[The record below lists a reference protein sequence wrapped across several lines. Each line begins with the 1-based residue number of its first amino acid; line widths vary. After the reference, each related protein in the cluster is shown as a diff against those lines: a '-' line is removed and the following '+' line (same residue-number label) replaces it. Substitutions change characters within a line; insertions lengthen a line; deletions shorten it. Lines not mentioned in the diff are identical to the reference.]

1 MPLFELINSKV
12 GDNRKVFLVHGGID
26 TEDRELARQIAE
38 TTTDS
43 IIVASYGTFSTGI
56 NIIWLK
62 ELKYTMKKTLI
73 MNSLMSQSR
82 RVMDK
87 TEFLA
92 AIKLVSGEE
101 LLSMVTSVHDDNGD
115 YLIVE
120 NPIEVEEVML
130 PNKQAGAK
138 VQPWMKFS
146 REEQFVIPKD
156 KIITIVEVAE
166 EVAVFYHMSLRK
178 LNTDFIT
185 DAKGKI
191 STVDEARIK
200 LNKIFNKDS

>member
-1 MPLFELINSKV
+1 
-12 GDNRKVFLVHGGID
+12 
-26 TEDRELARQIAE
+26 
-38 TTTDS
+38 
-43 IIVASYGTFSTGI
+43 
-56 NIIWLK
+56 
-62 ELKYTMKKTLI
+62 MKKTLI

-101 LLSMVTSVHDDNGD
+101 LLSMVTSIHDENGD

-120 NPIEVEEVML
+120 NPIEVEEVIL

-146 REEQFVIPKD
+146 REEQFIIPKD
-156 KIITIVEVAE
+156 KVITIVEVAE
-166 EVAVFYHMSLRK
+166 DVEVFYHMSLRK

>member
-1 MPLFELINSKV
+1 
-12 GDNRKVFLVHGGID
+12 
-26 TEDRELARQIAE
+26 
-38 TTTDS
+38 
-43 IIVASYGTFSTGI
+43 
-56 NIIWLK
+56 
-62 ELKYTMKKTLI
+62 MKKTLI
-73 MNSLMSQSR
+73 MSSLMSQYER
-82 RVMDK
+82 TMDK

-101 LLSMVTSVHDDNGD
+101 LLSMVTSVHDENGD
-115 YLIVE
+115 YIIVE
-120 NPIEVEEVML
+120 NPIEVEEVIL

-146 REEQFVIPKD
+146 REEQFVIPKEH
-156 KIITIVEVAE
+156 IITIVEVAE
-166 EVAVFYHMSLRK
+166 EVAIFYHMSLRK

-200 LNKIFNKDS
+200 LDKIFKKGP

>member
-1 MPLFELINSKV
+1 
-12 GDNRKVFLVHGGID
+12 
-26 TEDRELARQIAE
+26 
-38 TTTDS
+38 
-43 IIVASYGTFSTGI
+43 
-56 NIIWLK
+56 
-62 ELKYTMKKTLI
+62 
-73 MNSLMSQSR
+73 
-82 RVMDK
+82 MDK

-101 LLSMVTSVHDDNGD
+101 LLSMVTSVHDENGD
-115 YLIVE
+115 YLIIE
-120 NPIEVEEVML
+120 NPIEVEEVIL

-146 REEQFVIPKD
+146 REEQFVIPKEH
-156 KIITIVEVAE
+156 IITIVEVAE
-166 EVAVFYHMSLRK
+166 EVEVFYHMSLRK
-178 LNTDFIT
+178 LNNDFIT

>member
-1 MPLFELINSKV
+1 
-12 GDNRKVFLVHGGID
+12 
-26 TEDRELARQIAE
+26 
-38 TTTDS
+38 
-43 IIVASYGTFSTGI
+43 
-56 NIIWLK
+56 
-62 ELKYTMKKTLI
+62 MKKTLI

-101 LLSMVTSVHDDNGD
+101 LLYMVTSVHDENGD

-146 REEQFVIPKD
+146 REEQFVIPKEHV
-156 KIITIVEVAE
+156 ITIVEVAE

-191 STVDEARIK
+191 STVDEARIE

>member
-1 MPLFELINSKV
+1 MS
-12 GDNRKVFLVHGGID
+12 
-26 TEDRELARQIAE
+26 
-38 TTTDS
+38 
-43 IIVASYGTFSTGI
+43 
-56 NIIWLK
+56 
-62 ELKYTMKKTLI
+62 
-73 MNSLMSQSR
+73 SLMSQYER
-82 RVMDK
+82 TMDK

-101 LLSMVTSVHDDNGD
+101 LLSMVTSVHDENGD

-120 NPIEVEEVML
+120 NPIEVEEVIL

-146 REEQFVIPKD
+146 REEQFVIPKEH
-156 KIITIVEVAE
+156 IITIVEVTE
-166 EVAVFYHMSLRK
+166 EVAIFYHMSLRK
-178 LNTDFIT
+178 LNNDFIT

-200 LNKIFNKDS
+200 LDKIFKKGS

>member
-1 MPLFELINSKV
+1 
-12 GDNRKVFLVHGGID
+12 
-26 TEDRELARQIAE
+26 
-38 TTTDS
+38 
-43 IIVASYGTFSTGI
+43 
-56 NIIWLK
+56 
-62 ELKYTMKKTLI
+62 MKKTLI

-101 LLSMVTSVHDDNGD
+101 LLSMVTSVHDENGD

-146 REEQFVIPKD
+146 REEQFVIPKEH
-156 KIITIVEVAE
+156 IITIVEVAQ

-178 LNTDFIT
+178 LNTDFIS

>member
-1 MPLFELINSKV
+1 
-12 GDNRKVFLVHGGID
+12 
-26 TEDRELARQIAE
+26 
-38 TTTDS
+38 
-43 IIVASYGTFSTGI
+43 
-56 NIIWLK
+56 
-62 ELKYTMKKTLI
+62 
-73 MNSLMSQSR
+73 MSQSR

-101 LLSMVTSVHDDNGD
+101 LLSMVTSVHDENGD

>member
-1 MPLFELINSKV
+1 
-12 GDNRKVFLVHGGID
+12 
-26 TEDRELARQIAE
+26 
-38 TTTDS
+38 
-43 IIVASYGTFSTGI
+43 
-56 NIIWLK
+56 
-62 ELKYTMKKTLI
+62 MKKTLI

-101 LLSMVTSVHDDNGD
+101 LLSMVTSVHDENGD

-146 REEQFVIPKD
+146 REEQFVIPKEH
-156 KIITIVEVAE
+156 IITIVEVAE

-185 DAKGKI
+185 DAMGKI

-200 LNKIFNKDS
+200 LDKIFKKGT

>member
-1 MPLFELINSKV
+1 
-12 GDNRKVFLVHGGID
+12 
-26 TEDRELARQIAE
+26 
-38 TTTDS
+38 
-43 IIVASYGTFSTGI
+43 
-56 NIIWLK
+56 
-62 ELKYTMKKTLI
+62 
-73 MNSLMSQSR
+73 MNSLMSQSESP
-82 RVMDK
+82 MDK

-101 LLSMVTSVHDDNGD
+101 LLSMVTSVHDENGD

-120 NPIEVEEVML
+120 NPIEVEEVLL

-146 REEQFVIPKD
+146 REEQFVIPKEH
-156 KIITIVEVAE
+156 IITIVEVAE
-166 EVAVFYHMSLRK
+166 EVAIFYHMSLRK

-200 LNKIFNKDS
+200 LDKIFKDGS

>member
-1 MPLFELINSKV
+1 
-12 GDNRKVFLVHGGID
+12 
-26 TEDRELARQIAE
+26 
-38 TTTDS
+38 
-43 IIVASYGTFSTGI
+43 
-56 NIIWLK
+56 
-62 ELKYTMKKTLI
+62 

-101 LLSMVTSVHDDNGD
+101 ILSMVTSVHDENGD
-115 YLIVE
+115 YLIIE
-120 NPIEVEEVML
+120 NPIEVEEVIL

-146 REEQFVIPKD
+146 REEQFVVPKEHV
-156 KIITIVEVAE
+156 ITIVEVAE
-166 EVAVFYHMSLRK
+166 EVEVFYHMSLRK
-178 LNTDFIT
+178 LNNDFIT

>member
-1 MPLFELINSKV
+1 
-12 GDNRKVFLVHGGID
+12 
-26 TEDRELARQIAE
+26 
-38 TTTDS
+38 
-43 IIVASYGTFSTGI
+43 
-56 NIIWLK
+56 
-62 ELKYTMKKTLI
+62 
-73 MNSLMSQSR
+73 
-82 RVMDK
+82 MDK

-101 LLSMVTSVHDDNGD
+101 ILSMVTSVHDENGD

-146 REEQFVIPKD
+146 REDQFVIPKD

-166 EVAVFYHMSLRK
+166 DVAVFYHMSLRK
-178 LNTDFIT
+178 LNTDIIT

-191 STVDEARIK
+191 TTVDEARIK
-200 LNKIFNKDS
+200 LDKIFKEGT

>member
-1 MPLFELINSKV
+1 
-12 GDNRKVFLVHGGID
+12 
-26 TEDRELARQIAE
+26 
-38 TTTDS
+38 
-43 IIVASYGTFSTGI
+43 
-56 NIIWLK
+56 
-62 ELKYTMKKTLI
+62 
-73 MNSLMSQSR
+73 
-82 RVMDK
+82 MDK

-101 LLSMVTSVHDDNGD
+101 ILSMVTSVHDENGD

-120 NPIEVEEVML
+120 NPIEVEEVTL
-130 PNKQAGAK
+130 PSKQAGCK

-156 KIITIVEVAE
+156 KIITIVEVTE

-185 DAKGKI
+185 DAKGRI

-200 LNKIFNKDS
+200 LDKIFKKGT

>member
-1 MPLFELINSKV
+1 
-12 GDNRKVFLVHGGID
+12 
-26 TEDRELARQIAE
+26 
-38 TTTDS
+38 
-43 IIVASYGTFSTGI
+43 
-56 NIIWLK
+56 
-62 ELKYTMKKTLI
+62 MKKTLI

-101 LLSMVTSVHDDNGD
+101 ILSMVTSVHDENGD

-120 NPIEVEEVML
+120 NPIEVEEVVM
-130 PNKQAGAK
+130 PNKQAGCK

-146 REEQFVIPKD
+146 REEQFIVPKD

>member
-1 MPLFELINSKV
+1 
-12 GDNRKVFLVHGGID
+12 
-26 TEDRELARQIAE
+26 
-38 TTTDS
+38 
-43 IIVASYGTFSTGI
+43 
-56 NIIWLK
+56 
-62 ELKYTMKKTLI
+62 

-101 LLSMVTSVHDDNGD
+101 LLSMVTSVHDENGD

-120 NPIEVEEVML
+120 NPIEVEEVIL

-146 REEQFVIPKD
+146 REDQFVIPKEH
-156 KIITIVEVAE
+156 IITIVEVAE
-166 EVAVFYHMSLRK
+166 EVEVFYHMSLRK
-178 LNTDFIT
+178 LNNDFVT

>member
-1 MPLFELINSKV
+1 
-12 GDNRKVFLVHGGID
+12 
-26 TEDRELARQIAE
+26 
-38 TTTDS
+38 
-43 IIVASYGTFSTGI
+43 
-56 NIIWLK
+56 
-62 ELKYTMKKTLI
+62 MKKTLI

-87 TEFLA
+87 EEFLA

-101 LLSMVTSVHDDNGD
+101 ILSMVTSVHDENGD

-120 NPIEVEEVML
+120 NPIEVEEVIL

-146 REEQFVIPKD
+146 REEQFVIPKEH
-156 KIITIVEVAE
+156 IITIVEVAQ

-178 LNTDFIT
+178 LNTDFIS

-200 LNKIFNKDS
+200 LNKSFNKDI

>member
-1 MPLFELINSKV
+1 
-12 GDNRKVFLVHGGID
+12 
-26 TEDRELARQIAE
+26 
-38 TTTDS
+38 
-43 IIVASYGTFSTGI
+43 
-56 NIIWLK
+56 
-62 ELKYTMKKTLI
+62 MKKTLI

-101 LLSMVTSVHDDNGD
+101 LLSMVTSVHDENGD

-120 NPIEVEEVML
+120 NPIEVEEVIL

-146 REEQFVIPKD
+146 REDQFVIPKE
-156 KIITIVEVAE
+156 KVITIVEVAE
-166 EVAVFYHMSLRK
+166 DVEVFYHMSLRK

>member
-1 MPLFELINSKV
+1 
-12 GDNRKVFLVHGGID
+12 
-26 TEDRELARQIAE
+26 
-38 TTTDS
+38 
-43 IIVASYGTFSTGI
+43 
-56 NIIWLK
+56 
-62 ELKYTMKKTLI
+62 MKKTLI

-101 LLSMVTSVHDDNGD
+101 ILSMVTSVHDENGD

-120 NPIEVEEVML
+120 NPIEVEEVIL

-200 LNKIFNKDS
+200 LNNIFNKDI

>member
-1 MPLFELINSKV
+1 
-12 GDNRKVFLVHGGID
+12 
-26 TEDRELARQIAE
+26 
-38 TTTDS
+38 
-43 IIVASYGTFSTGI
+43 
-56 NIIWLK
+56 
-62 ELKYTMKKTLI
+62 

-101 LLSMVTSVHDDNGD
+101 LLSMVTSVHDENGD

-120 NPIEVEEVML
+120 NPIEVEEVIL

-146 REEQFVIPKD
+146 REEQFVIPKEH
-156 KIITIVEVAE
+156 IITIVEVAE
-166 EVAVFYHMSLRK
+166 EVEVFYHMSLRK
-178 LNTDFIT
+178 LNNDLIT

-200 LNKIFNKDS
+200 LDKIFNKDS

>member
-1 MPLFELINSKV
+1 
-12 GDNRKVFLVHGGID
+12 
-26 TEDRELARQIAE
+26 
-38 TTTDS
+38 
-43 IIVASYGTFSTGI
+43 
-56 NIIWLK
+56 
-62 ELKYTMKKTLI
+62 

-87 TEFLA
+87 IEFLA

-101 LLSMVTSVHDDNGD
+101 ILSMVTSVHDENGD

-120 NPIEVEEVML
+120 NPIEVEEVLL

-146 REEQFVIPKD
+146 REEQFVIPKEHV
-156 KIITIVEVAE
+156 ITIVEVAE
-166 EVAVFYHMSLRK
+166 EVEVFYHMSLRK
-178 LNTDFIT
+178 LNNDLIT

>member
-1 MPLFELINSKV
+1 
-12 GDNRKVFLVHGGID
+12 
-26 TEDRELARQIAE
+26 
-38 TTTDS
+38 
-43 IIVASYGTFSTGI
+43 
-56 NIIWLK
+56 
-62 ELKYTMKKTLI
+62 
-73 MNSLMSQSR
+73 
-82 RVMDK
+82 MDK

-101 LLSMVTSVHDDNGD
+101 ILSMVTSVHDENGD

-120 NPIEVEEVML
+120 NPIEVEEVIL

-138 VQPWMKFS
+138 VMPWMKFS
-146 REEQFVIPKD
+146 REEQFVIPKEHV
-156 KIITIVEVAE
+156 ITIVEVAE

-178 LNTDFIT
+178 LNTDLVT

-200 LNKIFNKDS
+200 LNKIFNKDI

>member
-1 MPLFELINSKV
+1 
-12 GDNRKVFLVHGGID
+12 
-26 TEDRELARQIAE
+26 
-38 TTTDS
+38 
-43 IIVASYGTFSTGI
+43 
-56 NIIWLK
+56 
-62 ELKYTMKKTLI
+62 MKKTLI

-101 LLSMVTSVHDDNGD
+101 LLSMVTSVHDENGD

-120 NPIEVEEVML
+120 NPIEVEEVIL

-146 REEQFVIPKD
+146 REDQFVIPKD
-156 KIITIVEVAE
+156 KVITIVEVAE
-166 EVAVFYHMSLRK
+166 DVEVFYHMSLRK
-178 LNTDFIT
+178 LNSDFIT

-200 LNKIFNKDS
+200 LDKIFKKGT

>member
-1 MPLFELINSKV
+1 
-12 GDNRKVFLVHGGID
+12 
-26 TEDRELARQIAE
+26 
-38 TTTDS
+38 
-43 IIVASYGTFSTGI
+43 
-56 NIIWLK
+56 
-62 ELKYTMKKTLI
+62 
-73 MNSLMSQSR
+73 
-82 RVMDK
+82 MDK

-101 LLSMVTSVHDDNGD
+101 LLSMVTSVHDENGD

-120 NPIEVEEVML
+120 TPIEVEEVIL

-146 REEQFVIPKD
+146 REDQFVIPKD
-156 KIITIVEVAE
+156 KVITIVEVAE
-166 EVAVFYHMSLRK
+166 DVEVFYHMSLRK

-200 LNKIFNKDS
+200 LDKIFKKGT

>member
-1 MPLFELINSKV
+1 
-12 GDNRKVFLVHGGID
+12 
-26 TEDRELARQIAE
+26 
-38 TTTDS
+38 
-43 IIVASYGTFSTGI
+43 
-56 NIIWLK
+56 
-62 ELKYTMKKTLI
+62 

-101 LLSMVTSVHDDNGD
+101 LLSMVTSVHDENGD

-156 KIITIVEVAE
+156 KIITLVEVAE

-200 LNKIFNKDS
+200 LDKIFKKGT

>member
-1 MPLFELINSKV
+1 
-12 GDNRKVFLVHGGID
+12 
-26 TEDRELARQIAE
+26 
-38 TTTDS
+38 
-43 IIVASYGTFSTGI
+43 
-56 NIIWLK
+56 
-62 ELKYTMKKTLI
+62 
-73 MNSLMSQSR
+73 
-82 RVMDK
+82 MDK

-101 LLSMVTSVHDDNGD
+101 LLSMVTSVHDENGD

-146 REEQFVIPKD
+146 REEQFVIPKEH
-156 KIITIVEVAE
+156 IITIVEVAE

>member
-1 MPLFELINSKV
+1 
-12 GDNRKVFLVHGGID
+12 
-26 TEDRELARQIAE
+26 
-38 TTTDS
+38 
-43 IIVASYGTFSTGI
+43 
-56 NIIWLK
+56 
-62 ELKYTMKKTLI
+62 

-101 LLSMVTSVHDDNGD
+101 LLSMVTSVHDENGD

-120 NPIEVEEVML
+120 NPIEVEEVIL

-156 KIITIVEVAE
+156 KIITIVEVDT
-166 EVAVFYHMSLRK
+166 EVQIFYAMSLRR
-178 LNTDFIT
+178 LNGDTIT
-185 DAKGKI
+185 DATGRI
-191 STVDEARIK
+191 STVEEARINLDK
-200 LNKIFNKDS
+200 LFNI

>member
-1 MPLFELINSKV
+1 
-12 GDNRKVFLVHGGID
+12 
-26 TEDRELARQIAE
+26 
-38 TTTDS
+38 
-43 IIVASYGTFSTGI
+43 
-56 NIIWLK
+56 
-62 ELKYTMKKTLI
+62 
-73 MNSLMSQSR
+73 
-82 RVMDK
+82 MDK

-101 LLSMVTSVHDDNGD
+101 ILSMVTSVHDENGD

-120 NPIEVEEVML
+120 NPIEVEEVIL

-138 VQPWMKFS
+138 VMPWMKFS
-146 REEQFVIPKD
+146 REEQFVIPKEHV
-156 KIITIVEVAE
+156 ITIVEVAE

-178 LNTDFIT
+178 LNNDLVT

-200 LNKIFNKDS
+200 LDKIFNKDS

>member
-1 MPLFELINSKV
+1 
-12 GDNRKVFLVHGGID
+12 
-26 TEDRELARQIAE
+26 
-38 TTTDS
+38 
-43 IIVASYGTFSTGI
+43 
-56 NIIWLK
+56 
-62 ELKYTMKKTLI
+62 
-73 MNSLMSQSR
+73 
-82 RVMDK
+82 MDK

-101 LLSMVTSVHDDNGD
+101 LLSMVTSVHDENGD

-156 KIITIVEVAE
+156 KIITIVEVTE

-200 LNKIFNKDS
+200 LDKIFKKGT